1 MNNKGASEIISQI
14 LLMLITV
21 VVVGIIISALIP
33 QISRSKSQIKFEES
47 KILRDELFF
56 SIQEVYNNPI
66 GYTKEISLK
75 LENLNLNIDGDT
87 ETIEIYSII
96 NGEFYKDGLRQEEDN
111 GKYTYREGQKLYA
124 GFTLNN
130 IDLVRSYVL
139 ENQLN
144 ITIYLR
150 KTDKDKITVLLENV
164 IEDNWFTASNLG
176 LYDENKST
184 WQYRKKILIDHNK
197 VDGNLTNFPVLIY
210 LEDSDLNLYAN
221 ADGND
226 IIFTSKDGKT
236 KLKREIESIKNI
248 NTYRKKIT
256 IDHTK
261 VDSNLIDFP
270 MLISITDENLATY
283 AQNDGSDIY
292 FTTNDGETRLKREIE
307 DYNFT
312 TGTLIAWVKIPAISS
327 ITDTNIYIHFGD
339 EDENNTNDP
348 NVWDSNYVGVWHSQD
363 YNSSTILDSTSNN
376 NTGTKVSENNPIE
389 TSGKIGNTQN
399 YTGDDHI
406 AISSTKI
413 ETASFWTN
421 LNSVTNVQY
430 ILGGSTHGIR
440 YNGTNFLVYNGST
453 GYVALNWTKVDAWKY
468 ITVARINANDYNFYI
483 DGNLLG
489 IATAGTNGSD
499 ISITLIGKR
508 TDGYFYN
515 GPIDEIRI
523 SNIARS
529 PSWIK
534 TEYNNQSSPETFYSI
549 GDIETTTT
557 TKLVA
562 WVKVPELST
571 EEDTAIYIYFG
582 NSDANESNDKDVWDE
597 DYVLVNHLTDNLLD
611 STIIGKQFYNS
622 NATLTTGK
630 INTAF
635 YFDGAYTT
643 KMNTI
648 ASNDFNLS
656 NSDFTM
662 SGWFYIPTA
671 ATQVSWGG
679 IIIGG
684 NYLAGIDL
692 ACGRVLSG
700 SGAPLSI
707 SFTSSVPRDSWY
719 YLTLVH
725 NLSEKKGTVYFNG
738 DYKAQDT
745 YPDTL
750 PTTDNKVYLAIDQI
764 HMTGKIDEVR
774 ISNIARSAEWIKTEY
789 NNQSTPEEFVKIGIL
804 EKA

>member
-111 GKYTYREGQKLYA
+111 GKYTYRNGQKLYV
-124 GFTLNN
+124 GFTLEN

-270 MLISITDENLATY
+270 MLISITDENLSTY

-292 FTTNDGETRLKREIE
+292 FTTND
-307 DYNFT
+307 
-312 TGTLIAWVKIPAISS
+312 
-327 ITDTNIYIHFGD
+327 
-339 EDENNTNDP
+339 
-348 NVWDSNYVGVWHSQD
+348 
-363 YNSSTILDSTSNN
+363 
-376 NTGTKVSENNPIE
+376 
-389 TSGKIGNTQN
+389 
-399 YTGDDHI
+399 
-406 AISSTKI
+406 
-413 ETASFWTN
+413 
-421 LNSVTNVQY
+421 
-430 ILGGSTHGIR
+430 
-440 YNGTNFLVYNGST
+440 
-453 GYVALNWTKVDAWKY
+453 
-468 ITVARINANDYNFYI
+468 
-483 DGNLLG
+483 
-489 IATAGTNGSD
+489 
-499 ISITLIGKR
+499 
-508 TDGYFYN
+508 
-515 GPIDEIRI
+515 
-523 SNIARS
+523 
-529 PSWIK
+529 
-534 TEYNNQSSPETFYSI
+534 
-549 GDIETTTT
+549 
-557 TKLVA
+557 
-562 WVKVPELST
+562 
-571 EEDTAIYIYFG
+571 
-582 NSDANESNDKDVWDE
+582 
-597 DYVLVNHLTDNLLD
+597 
-611 STIIGKQFYNS
+611 
-622 NATLTTGK
+622 
-630 INTAF
+630 
-635 YFDGAYTT
+635 
-643 KMNTI
+643 
-648 ASNDFNLS
+648 
-656 NSDFTM
+656 
-662 SGWFYIPTA
+662 
-671 ATQVSWGG
+671 
-679 IIIGG
+679 
-684 NYLAGIDL
+684 
-692 ACGRVLSG
+692 
-700 SGAPLSI
+700 
-707 SFTSSVPRDSWY
+707 
-719 YLTLVH
+719 
-725 NLSEKKGTVYFNG
+725 
-738 DYKAQDT
+738 
-745 YPDTL
+745 
-750 PTTDNKVYLAIDQI
+750 
-764 HMTGKIDEVR
+764 
-774 ISNIARSAEWIKTEY
+774 
-789 NNQSTPEEFVKIGIL
+789 
-804 EKA
+804 